1 MSYVNI
7 TRNPNNPKQFGL
19 DTRESSA
26 TTSKNKPSGLEKF
39 FSGNRVEIDTKKPN
53 EILKKKIEK
62 IASTDPSLADD
73 PFLAYLNQL
82 IS

>member
-19 DTRESSA
+19 DTQDSSA
-26 TTSKNKPSGLEKF
+26 TAGKKPKPSMLEKF
-39 FSGNRVEIDTKKPN
+39 FSGNQVTIDTDQPN
-53 EILKKKIEK
+53 KILKKKIEK
-62 IASTDPSLADD
+62 IASADNTDD
-73 PFLAYLNQL
+73 PFLTYLDKL